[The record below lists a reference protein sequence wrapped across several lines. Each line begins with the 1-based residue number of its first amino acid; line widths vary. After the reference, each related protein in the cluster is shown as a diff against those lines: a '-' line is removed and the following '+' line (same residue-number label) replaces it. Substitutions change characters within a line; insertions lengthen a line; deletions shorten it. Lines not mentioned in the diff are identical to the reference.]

1 MNILLIYAVTVAL
14 NLVSYPYLVS
24 TPVTKLTPLQTTPS
38 PLVIKKFKKLMFNIL
53 KVEGDTYLSELTG
66 MYKWQLYNHIIYK
79 AANFN
84 INFAVVL
91 NFLKNRFWCVW
102 DLKNNE

>member
-1 MNILLIYAVTVAL
+1 M
-14 NLVSYPYLVS
+14 
-24 TPVTKLTPLQTTPS
+24 
-38 PLVIKKFKKLMFNIL
+38 
-53 KVEGDTYLSELTG
+53 SELTG

-102 DLKNNE
+102 DLKNKE